1 MRNFAELQS
10 DTSKLV
16 LLYLDRVGDA
26 SLHEITE
33 RLDLSLLTVSATVQH
48 LAEHDF
54 VRRLEDTGRVVIV
67 DEAAL
72 EAPVLERAAGR

>member
-1 MRNFAELQS
+1 MPDLAELQS

-48 LAEHDF
+48 LAERDF
-54 VRRLEDTGRVVIV
+54 VRRLDTGRVVV
-67 DEAAL
+67 AEGTAL
-72 EAPVLERAAGR
+72 DAPVPERVVGV

>member
-1 MRNFAELQS
+1 MRDLAELQS

-16 LLYLDRVGDA
+16 VLYLDRVGDA
-26 SLHEITE
+26 SLHEITD

-54 VRRLEDTGRVVIV
+54 VRRLDTGRVVIA
-67 DEAAL
+67 DEATLDAL
-72 EAPVLERAAGR
+72 ALERAASG

>member
-1 MRNFAELQS
+1 MRDFAALQS

-33 RLDLSLLTVSATVQH
+33 RLDLSLLTVSATVKH
-48 LAEHDF
+48 LTEHDL
-54 VRRLEDTGRVVIV
+54 VRRLDTGRVVIA

-72 EAPVLERAAGR
+72 DAPVPKRAAGG

>member
-1 MRNFAELQS
+1 M
-10 DTSKLV
+10 

-54 VRRLEDTGRVVIV
+54 VRRLDTGRVVV
-67 DEAAL
+67 AEGTAL
-72 EAPVLERAAGR
+72 DAPVSRRVAGV